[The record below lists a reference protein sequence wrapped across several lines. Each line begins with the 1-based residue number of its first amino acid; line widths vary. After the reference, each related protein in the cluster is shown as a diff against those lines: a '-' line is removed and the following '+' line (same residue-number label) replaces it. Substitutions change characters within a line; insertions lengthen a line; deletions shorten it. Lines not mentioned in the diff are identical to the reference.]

1 MHASLAELL
10 ENLKPGLL
18 WVSRDGVVR
27 YANTEGQARTGLATG
42 RKLYDPDLLRAVHAA
57 IAGRV
62 PRQAMSVGAGQAGEL
77 NCRVIPGLAA
87 DDAFVLITLDATH
100 DAGIGYDNL
109 MQIIRADLRDPL
121 RSTRAALSLLEAK
134 DGLPGEGR
142 ALADGVNE
150 LLAVAERLVDLASL
164 WDSNAL
170 LATDRIEL
178 WPLLQQVWGAVEPLA
193 LKRSVHVRFRAQSEA
208 GSLATLYGSE
218 HWLSRV
224 FRECLEAAVRS
235 TRRGGTLEIEHR
247 QLGPRAMLVFRDSG
261 VFTTR
266 NGAGGV
272 TMPNSPKARPGELS
286 ARDQIG
292 LKLCQHVIS
301 LHGGM
306 LREEEEDGQRN
317 FLIELPTGAP
327 HHNDASQ
334 LDIAQAQRYASD
346 LAALMARA
354 RAKRRDGAPGD
365 KLAAGAPS
373 TH

>member
-1 MHASLAELL
+1 MA
-10 ENLKPGLL
+10 
-18 WVSRDGVVR
+18 
-27 YANTEGQARTGLATG
+27 
-42 RKLYDPDLLRAVHAA
+42 
-57 IAGRV
+57 
-62 PRQAMSVGAGQAGEL
+62 VGAGQAGEL

-87 DDAFVLITLDATH
+87 DDAFVLISLDATH

-121 RSTRAALSLLEAK
+121 RSTRAALSLLEAQ
-134 DGLPGEGR
+134 DGLQGEGR
-142 ALADGVNE
+142 ALAEGVGE

-164 WDSNAL
+164 WESNAL

-178 WPLLQQVWGAVEPLA
+178 WPLLQRVWGSVEPLA
-193 LKRSVHVRFRAQSEA
+193 LKRSVRVRFRAQSEA

-218 HWLSRV
+218 HWLARV

-235 TRRGGTLEIEHR
+235 TRRGATLEIEHR
-247 QLGPRAMLVFRDSG
+247 QLGPRALVVFRDSG
-261 VFTTR
+261 VFTAR
-266 NGAGGV
+266 DAHGGSV
-272 TMPNSPKARPGELS
+272 ALPSSPKARPGELS

-292 LKLCQHVIS
+292 LKLCQHVVS
-301 LHGGM
+301 LHGGT

-327 HHNDASQ
+327 HHNDATQ

-354 RAKRRDGAPGD
+354 RGKRRDGGTEA
-365 KLAAGAPS
+365 KAAAGA
-373 TH
+373 H